1 MHVLFAHRCYYV
13 HQEGFLNY
21 RTIFFSELLAEIE
34 RLKESSISSE
44 PEINNSLNDE
54 ITMLR
59 EKLKETTA
67 MLAESTK

>member
-1 MHVLFAHRCYYV
+1 MLKFS
-13 HQEGFLNY
+13 FS
-21 RTIFFSELLAEIE
+21 FFILELLAEIE

-44 PEINNSLNDE
+44 PEVNCSLNDE

-67 MLAESTK
+67 LLAESTR

>member
-1 MHVLFAHRCYYV
+1 LYLHFKIYHSV
-13 HQEGFLNY
+13 FLA
-21 RTIFFSELLAEIE
+21 ELLAEIE

-67 MLAESTK
+67 MLVESTK

>member
-1 MHVLFAHRCYYV
+1 
-13 HQEGFLNY
+13 
-21 RTIFFSELLAEIE
+21 LAEIE

-59 EKLKETTA
+59 EKLKETTSF
-67 MLAESTK
+67 LAESTK

>member
-1 MHVLFAHRCYYV
+1 MFYLLIDVTMFIKKVFEIIVL
-13 HQEGFLNY
+13 
-21 RTIFFSELLAEIE
+21 FFSELLAEIE

>member
-1 MHVLFAHRCYYV
+1 MGSGWGADDFIYII
-13 HQEGFLNY
+13 NY
-21 RTIFFSELLAEIE
+21 IFVPELLAEIE

-59 EKLKETTA
+59 EKLKETTSL
-67 MLAESTK
+67 LAESTK

>member
-1 MHVLFAHRCYYV
+1 LKLN
-13 HQEGFLNY
+13 GFGLLTSFISSVY
-21 RTIFFSELLAEIE
+21 LAELLAEID

-59 EKLKETTA
+59 EKLRETTTL
-67 MLAESTK
+67 LAESTK